1 MSPLYQWDKIKAE
14 APKARDSHTC
24 VAFQDSLILFGGCGT
39 GREQSFGDL
48 NKFCIRNKC
57 WTKLEVFGE
66 SPPAREAHICQVIG
80 DLLLVHGGLNHDEDS
95 FDDMWVLVGLGRK
108 VDKLQAE
115 MSMSTLS
122 SFNPHSNAMQFQFN
136 LRNNR
141 SSIMNSSEMNSNQ
154 NEFLRWHK
162 CE

>member
-1 MSPLYQWDKIKAE
+1 MFIFGGLNSPSKGGNLQTLYSCSLSLAPSFQPEFEFSKLTPLYTWDKIKAE

-39 GREQSFGDL
+39 GRDQSFGDL
-48 NKFCIRNKC
+48 NKFCIKNKC

-80 DLLLVHGGLNHDEDS
+80 DLLIVHGGLNQEEDS

-108 VDKLQAE
+108 VDKL
-115 MSMSTLS
+115 
-122 SFNPHSNAMQFQFN
+122 
-136 LRNNR
+136 
-141 SSIMNSSEMNSNQ
+141 
-154 NEFLRWHK
+154 
-162 CE
+162 